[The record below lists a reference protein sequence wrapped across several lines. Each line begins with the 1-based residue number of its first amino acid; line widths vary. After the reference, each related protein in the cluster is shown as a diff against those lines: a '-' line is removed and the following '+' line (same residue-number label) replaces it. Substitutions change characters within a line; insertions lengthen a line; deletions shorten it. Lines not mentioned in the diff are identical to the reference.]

1 MKNDETIALVLAGG
15 GAKGSYQAEIA
26 SRICERKNVGVI
38 TGVSAGALNGAIL
51 AQGHPPQIRN
61 IWKGLR
67 RKGVWDGGYNPI
79 RYIRM
84 AIGSALGLFTAD
96 PLIERL
102 KKEFDPNAVEIPFEA
117 GAVSLEDGR
126 YVPYS
131 IDPDKTYDKAQVKKA
146 RRFVAASSAVPV
158 AVEPIEVEG
167 ELFTDGGI
175 RNIAPVKDA
184 IDYEPDRIIAIFN
197 SRISEGAAVDSKQK
211 PKHAFGVATK
221 AMQIMLNETVRS
233 DVMAARRVNES
244 IVKAQGEIEGLSH
257 IPIDTVE
264 PSEDLGSGQ
273 DFSKEAYKRRTEIAR
288 SDWQNR
294 INL

>member
-1 MKNDETIALVLAGG
+1 MKNESVALVLAGG

-26 SRICERKNVGVI
+26 SRICEHKNVDVI
-38 TGVSAGALNGAIL
+38 TGVSAGALNGAVL

-61 IWKGLR
+61 IWRHLR
-67 RKGVWDGGYNPI
+67 REDVWSGGYNPT

-96 PLIERL
+96 PLLERL
-102 KKEFDPNAVEIPFEA
+102 KKEFDPNDVEIPFEA
-117 GAVSLEDGR
+117 GAVSLENGR

-131 IDPDKTYDKAQVKKA
+131 IDPNERYGEKRVKKA

-167 ELFTDGGI
+167 EAFTDGGI

-184 IDYEPDRIIAIFN
+184 IDYDPDRIIVIFN
-197 SRISEGAAVDSKQK
+197 SKISEGAAVDSKTK
-211 PKHAFGVATK
+211 PNHVFNVATK
-221 AMQIMLNETVRS
+221 AFQIMLNETVRS

-244 IVKAQGEIEGLSH
+244 IIKAQGEIEGLSH
-257 IPIDTVE
+257 IPIDTIE

-273 DFSKEAYKRRTEIAR
+273 NFSKEAYERRTRIAM
-288 SDWQNR
+288 SDWRNR